1 MIPVMQT
8 ITGDRGNCLTAA
20 IASLME
26 RKIEDVD
33 YFFEGV
39 PEGDEDTP
47 DGVKKFS
54 DNFNNFLYKNG
65 YGFIQIEPDNIMETI
80 KGMNGFFIV
89 SGKSPRGYEHA
100 VIYNFTGM
108 VHDPHPAS
116 GGVEPKTILLIYPL
130 FHASQLEY
138 QESLKNIE
146 KGN

>member
-1 MIPVMQT
+1 
-8 ITGDRGNCLTAA
+8 
-20 IASLME
+20 
-26 RKIEDVD
+26 
-33 YFFEGV
+33 
-39 PEGDEDTP
+39 
-47 DGVKKFS
+47 
-54 DNFNNFLYKNG
+54 
-65 YGFIQIEPDNIMETI
+65 METI

-138 QESLKNIE
+138 QESLNSSE
-146 KGN
+146 QGD